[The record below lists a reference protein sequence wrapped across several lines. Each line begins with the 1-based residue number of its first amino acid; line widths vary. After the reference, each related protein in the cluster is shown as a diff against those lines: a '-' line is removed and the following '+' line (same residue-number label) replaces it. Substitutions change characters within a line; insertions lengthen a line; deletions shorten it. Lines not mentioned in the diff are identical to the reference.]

1 MPATVPTPQL
11 SIQLPNFAESPS
23 SWQPTLDLATA
34 ADRAGIDRVVVSDH
48 VVYGE
53 NLEAYADPSTGGT
66 AGGKQPTS
74 PDGHWLEPLTLLSVV
89 AGQTANVRLC
99 TGILLAALR
108 TPAVLAKQAATLD
121 VLSGG
126 RLDLGV
132 GVGWQREEY
141 EACGLD
147 YGRRGDLLDHT
158 LAVCQML
165 WTERVAD
172 FDDDHLHFERI
183 HAMPKPAQ
191 PGGVPIWV
199 SGRINRR
206 TISRLARF
214 GTGWIP
220 WGDHVADPRAGID
233 AMREALTFAGRD
245 PATLQVQGVLPVV
258 RSDDGVVDV
267 SRTAEGVPALVDAGI
282 TDFRFYQRWGVDP
295 AAEAELLESM
305 VTAFRAAVD
314 RSSD

>member
-1 MPATVPTPQL
+1 
-11 SIQLPNFAESPS
+11 
-23 SWQPTLDLATA
+23 
-34 ADRAGIDRVVVSDH
+34 
-48 VVYGE
+48 
-53 NLEAYADPSTGGT
+53 
-66 AGGKQPTS
+66 
-74 PDGHWLEPLTLLSVV
+74 
-89 AGQTANVRLC
+89 
-99 TGILLAALR
+99 
-108 TPAVLAKQAATLD
+108 LD

-147 YGRRGDLLDHT
+147 YHSRGDLLDHT
-158 LAVCQML
+158 LAVCQTL

-172 FDDDHLHFERI
+172 FDDDRLHFERI
-183 HAMPKPAQ
+183 HAMPKPVQ

-220 WGDHVADPRAGID
+220 WGDHIADPRAGID

-245 PATLQVQGVLPVV
+245 
-258 RSDDGVVDV
+258 
-267 SRTAEGVPALVDAGI
+267 
-282 TDFRFYQRWGVDP
+282 
-295 AAEAELLESM
+295 
-305 VTAFRAAVD
+305 
-314 RSSD
+314 